1 MIPQEKIAISRGSGD
16 LAVFRYGNSGGR
28 PVLAIHGVTSSH
40 LAWQFLADVL
50 VPRGYTIYAVDLRGR
65 GDSNQVGGPY
75 GMATH
80 AEDMVAVLDHLGI
93 ARADVIGHSMGG
105 FVSVALTELFG
116 HRVDR
121 LMLVDG
127 GLPLTL
133 PPGMTVEQ
141 IMPLVLGPALER
153 LSMKFADL
161 DAYRKFW
168 IDHPA
173 LGRGWNDEWDRYIAH
188 DLRGEPGSLSPATS
202 PDAVARDS
210 EDLWGGNLIETG
222 LVNLNRNV
230 TMIRAERGLQNEP
243 LALYPEI
250 LLDML
255 RAKYPRVSIVTIP
268 DTNHYDI
275 VMSAYGAPLAADA
288 LFGKE

>member
-1 MIPQEKIAISRGSGD
+1 MIPQQRTAIPRGAGE
-16 LAVFRYGNSGGR
+16 LAVFRYGAEGGR

-50 VPRGYTIYAVDLRGR
+50 IPRGYTIYAVDLRGR

-75 GMATH
+75 GMAVH

-93 ARADVIGHSMGG
+93 KAADVVGHSMGG
-105 FVSVALTELFG
+105 FVAVALTSLFPE
-116 HRVDR
+116 RVAR

-133 PPGMTVEQ
+133 PPGITVEQ
-141 IMPLVLGPALER
+141 IMPMVLGPALER
-153 LSMKFADL
+153 LSMKFEDL

-188 DLRGEPGSLSPATS
+188 DLRGPAGALSPATA

-210 EDLWGGNLIETG
+210 EDLWGGNLVETG
-222 LVNLNRNV
+222 LVNLDRDV

-243 LALYPEI
+243 LPLYPEI
-250 LLDML
+250 LLEML
-255 RAKYPRVSIVTIP
+255 KAKYPRVSIVTIP

-275 VMSAYGAPLAADA
+275 VMSSYGAPLSADA